1 MKKKLLILKDGDR
14 LYIKDVD
21 LKNLKPLLDLVQI
34 EVHTTEQGK
43 YTGKPRHYIS
53 IAKGMN
59 FLLSL
64 TSDYVVEIVSKAN

>member
-14 LYIKDVD
+14 LYIKDID
-21 LKNLKPLLDLVQI
+21 LKELKPLLDLVHI
-34 EVHTTEQGK
+34 EVKTTEQGK
-43 YTGKPRHYIS
+43 YRGQPRHYIS

-64 TSDYVVEIVSKAN
+64 TSDYVVEIVPKS